1 MNSPDP
7 AATPANGNRRQRLLV
22 LAALVVVAAVGY
34 GAYWFLHARYFEET
48 DDAYVASD
56 IVPITS
62 DVAGTVTAIHVDDT
76 QHVEKGQLLIE
87 LDRADGEVVM
97 AQAEAELARTVREV
111 RGLYSQADGLR
122 SQIRERQL
130 QLAAARANLA
140 RREQI
145 AADGAVSAEELQH
158 ARDQVDQLS
167 AALNASRESLQTIQ
181 ARIDNTTLKDHPQ
194 VLAASAKVREAA
206 LALKRT
212 RILAPITGTVARRS
226 VQIGARIAPGAPL
239 LAVVGLDD
247 AWVDANLKEVQLRHI
262 RVGQPVELHADVY
275 GGDVVYQGRVAGL
288 SAGSGSAFALLPAQN
303 ASGNWIKVVQRVP
316 VRIALD
322 PQQLAENPLR
332 VGLSM
337 HARIDIHDTSGPL
350 LANRV
355 RSSPQQIALDDTND
369 AVSARIGE
377 IIAENAGGSGA
388 TVRLATH

>member
-1 MNSPDP
+1 MNSPEPVEP
-7 AATPANGNRRQRLLV
+7 AAPAKRRQRLLA
-22 LAALVVVAAVGY
+22 LAALVAVAAVGY
-34 GAYWFLHARYFEET
+34 TAYWWLHARYFEET

-62 DVAGTVTAIHVDDT
+62 EVAGTVTAIHVDDT

-87 LDRADGEVVM
+87 LDRADAEVAM

-130 QLAAARANLA
+130 QLTAAKANLA
-140 RREQI
+140 RREKI

-158 ARDQVDQLS
+158 AHDQVDQLS

-181 ARIDNTTLKDHPQ
+181 ARIDNTTLQDHPQ
-194 VLAASAKVREAA
+194 VLAASAKVRESA

-212 RILAPITGTVARRS
+212 RIVAPITGTVARRS

-247 AWVDANLKEVQLRHI
+247 AWVDANFKEVQLRHI
-262 RVGQPVELHADVY
+262 RVGQPVELRADVY
-275 GGDVVYQGRVAGL
+275 GRDVVYQGKVAGL

-303 ASGNWIKVVQRVP
+303 ASGNWIKIVQRVP
-316 VRIALD
+316 IRIALD
-322 PQQLAENPLR
+322 PQELAANPLR

-337 HARIDIHDTSGPL
+337 HARIDLHDISGAL
-350 LANRV
+350 LATQV
-355 RSSPQQIALDDTND
+355 RRSPQQIAGGDDDD
-369 AVSARIGE
+369 AAAARIAE
-377 IIAENAGGSGA
+377 IIAANAGDSRA
-388 TVRLATH
+388 TARLARP